1 VLSGFVAAAH
11 PPPAESIRQL
21 DSHTAVREDTPWVLA
36 LESSIETEQ
45 FLLRVR
51 TAAVQWELGELQ
63 HSQDEAPPSLF
74 IGRFKSIPDVSGFVL
89 DRVER
94 ISAFVLRE
102 RAQAGAD
109 MRSAERAMYRFALA
123 NAHWAFSMIGTDPDV
138 LSFFAVGSRA
148 GSEKIRASCRVLAVL
163 LGTPFRREPAGK

>member
-11 PPPAESIRQL
+11 LPLLESKHQL
-21 DSHTAVREDTPWVLA
+21 DSDAVNREATPWVLA
-36 LESSIETEQ
+36 LESSIETEE

-63 HSQDEAPPSLF
+63 QSQDEAPLSLF

-89 DRVER
+89 DLVGR

-102 RAQAGAD
+102 RAQVGAD
-109 MRSAERAMYRFALA
+109 MKSAEGAMYRFALA
-123 NAHWAFSMIGTDPDV
+123 NAHWAFSMIGTDPDL
-138 LSFFAVGSRA
+138 LSFFAMGSRV

-163 LGTPFRREPAGK
+163 LGTPFRRERASK